1 MDKGEEIKLANDSA
15 VASHSLSDI
24 EHSNK
29 KPECKISCGKTITH
43 EEVS

>member
-1 MDKGEEIKLANDSA
+1 MDKGQEFKLANDSA
-15 VASHSLSDI
+15 VASHLPSDI

-29 KPECKISCGKTITH
+29 KLEQKFHMESTITN